1 MNIVYTTNDLF
12 CAKVGAS
19 ICSIFENNKSAD
31 DITIFI
37 IGQSLSTK
45 NIKNYNIDE
54 LKKVYYKICRKKLE
68 IKEP

>member
-37 IGQSLSTK
+37 IEKLKLSHW
-45 NIKNYNIDE
+45 II
-54 LKKVYYKICRKKLE
+54 
-68 IKEP
+68 